1 MMKPHEMRAAALK
14 LDAEAR
20 AIYETVKTAAP
31 ERDFTPEEL
40 RSFDEKVAARDK
52 LAAEADK
59 QEALEKR
66 LGNPLAPP
74 GPGGRQSDPLPHND
88 PANTRDHDGN
98 RHEYS
103 LLKALRQMD
112 PQSKGEHL
120 DGLELE
126 VHQELAKGRSRPARG
141 VCVPWDL
148 PVDGRAVQRF
158 ARANGVEQRNLTTST
173 GAGAVF
179 TTVSTTMIEIL
190 RNLMLANTLGVRIM
204 ADMRGNFSIP
214 KQTGTGTAY
223 WVTEGNAPTAS
234 NQTIGAVNFTPS
246 TVGAFTDYSRR
257 FLEQTAV
264 DAEMFVRQDL
274 AQVLAVEMDRV
285 TFFGSGSGAEPQG
298 IATNSSVTTVALG
311 TNGAAPTYASMIAL
325 ESAAA
330 VSNALVSDMA
340 YVTNPKVRGTLK
352 QTAVLGST
360 FPVWIWGAD
369 NEING
374 YPAYASN
381 QIPSN
386 LTKGS
391 ASGVCSAILF
401 GNFSDAIWALWS
413 GLDILVDP
421 YTGGSAGNVRIIE
434 LQDANFQLRRTESF
448 AKILDALTLT

>member
-1 MMKPHEMRAAALK
+1 
-14 LDAEAR
+14 
-20 AIYETVKTAAP
+20 V
-31 ERDFTPEEL
+31 
-40 RSFDEKVAARDK
+40 
-52 LAAEADK
+52 
-59 QEALEKR
+59 
-66 LGNPLAPP
+66 
-74 GPGGRQSDPLPHND
+74 
-88 PANTRDHDGN
+88 RDHDGN

-204 ADMRGNFSIP
+204 ADMKGNFSIP

-246 TVGAFTDYSRR
+246 KTVGAFTDYSRR

-330 VSNALVSDMA
+330 VANALVSDMA

-391 ASGVCSAILF
+391 APPASARRSCSATSATPSGRF
-401 GNFSDAIWALWS
+401 WS

-421 YTGGSAGNVRIIE
+421 YTGGSTPATSHHRAAGCQLPAPPDGVVREDPGRPHPDVIVPAGGRGHARADIQVSWNE
-434 LQDANFQLRRTESF
+434 VGPAWWN
-448 AKILDALTLT
+448 